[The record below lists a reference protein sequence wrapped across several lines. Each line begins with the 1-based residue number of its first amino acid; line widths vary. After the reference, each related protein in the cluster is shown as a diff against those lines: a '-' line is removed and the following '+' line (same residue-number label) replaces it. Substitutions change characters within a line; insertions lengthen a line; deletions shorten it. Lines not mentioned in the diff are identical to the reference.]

1 MSFTMILRRNLFISG
16 LLLSAASF
24 TACGS
29 PSPTPTPDTCSNGT
43 KDATETD
50 ADCGGTSSCARCAVG
65 KACTVNSDCQ
75 NNQCTSG
82 TCAAPTAS
90 CPLIGQQ
97 LLINPGAEDGQA
109 AADQGTLI
117 TIPGWTTTTQHTVI
131 AYGNPNGFPSTTDP
145 GPPQRGKNFFTG
157 GNTTPSSASQSVDL
171 SACSAA
177 IDAGSLKFDFS
188 AYIGGLNTQGD
199 SAMVVADFR
208 DAKSSLG
215 NVTLGPVT
223 LAERKS
229 VTELLL
235 KQGALATVPSGART
249 LVVTMT
255 STRTDGMGND
265 GYVDNLSAVVSN
277 K

>member
-1 MSFTMILRRNLFISG
+1 MPFTMILHRTLLISG

-29 PSPTPTPDTCSNGT
+29 PPMTPNMDTCSDG
-43 KDATETD
+43 KKGATETD
-50 ADCGGTSSCARCAVG
+50 VDCGGSSTCARCAVG
-65 KACTVNSDCQ
+65 KACTANSDCQ

-82 TCAAPTAS
+82 TCAASTPT
-90 CPLIGQQ
+90 CPLVGQQ
-97 LLINPGAEDGQA
+97 LLINPGAEDGKA
-109 AADQGTLI
+109 ATDQGTLI
-117 TIPGWTTTTQHTVI
+117 TIPGWTSTTQHTVI

-145 GPPQRGKNFFTG
+145 GPPQRGNNFFTG
-157 GNTTPSSASQSVDL
+157 GNTSPSSASQSVDL
-171 SACSAA
+171 SACSAL

-188 AYIGGLNTQGD
+188 AYIGGLATQGD
-199 SAMVVADFR
+199 SAVVVADFR

-223 LAERKS
+223 LAERKN

-235 KQGALATVPSGART
+235 KQGSLATVPSGART

-265 GYVDNLSAVVSN
+265 GYVDNLSAIVSN

>member
-1 MSFTMILRRNLFISG
+1 MSFTTNLHRALCISG

-24 TACGS
+24 AACGS
-29 PSPTPTPDTCSNGT
+29 QSSTPAQDTCSNGK
-43 KDATETD
+43 KDAAETD
-50 ADCGGTSSCARCAVG
+50 VDCGGGSTCARCAVG
-65 KACTVNSDCQ
+65 KACTANSDCQ
-75 NNQCTSG
+75 SSQCTSG

-90 CPLIGQQ
+90 CPLLGQQ
-97 LLINPGAEDGQA
+97 LLTNPGAEDGQA

-117 TIPGWTTTTQHTVI
+117 AIPGWTSTTQYTVI

-145 GPPQRGKNFFTG
+145 GPAQRGKNFFTG

-171 SACSAA
+171 SACGAL

-188 AYIGGLNTQGD
+188 AYIGGLNSQGD
-199 SAMVVADFR
+199 SAVVVADLR
-208 DAKSSLG
+208 DANNSLG
-215 NVTLGPVT
+215 KVTLGPVT
-223 LAERKS
+223 VAERNN

-255 STRTDGMGND
+255 STRTDGVGND
-265 GYVDNLSAVVSN
+265 GYVDNLSAILSN

>member
-1 MSFTMILRRNLFISG
+1 MSFTMFLHRTLCISG

-29 PSPTPTPDTCSNGT
+29 PSMTPNMNTCSNGT

-50 ADCGGTSSCARCAVG
+50 VDCGGSSTCARCAVG
-65 KACTVNSDCQ
+65 KSCTANSDCQ
-75 NNQCTSG
+75 NSQCTSG
-82 TCAAPTAS
+82 TCAPATSS
-90 CPLIGQQ
+90 CPLVGQQ

-117 TIPGWTTTTQHTVI
+117 TIPGWTSTTQHTVI

-157 GNTTPSSASQSVDL
+157 GNATPSSASQSVDL
-171 SACSAA
+171 GACSAT

-199 SAMVVADFR
+199 SAVVVAEFR
-208 DAKSSLG
+208 DAKGSLG

-223 LAERKS
+223 SAERNN
-229 VTELLL
+229 VTELVL
-235 KQGALATVPSGART
+235 KQGSLATVPSGART

-265 GYVDNLSAVVSN
+265 GYVDNISAIVSN

>member
-1 MSFTMILRRNLFISG
+1 MSFTMTLPRILCISG

-24 TACGS
+24 AACGA
-29 PSPTPTPDTCSNGT
+29 PPTTPNTNTCSNGT

-50 ADCGGTSSCARCAVG
+50 ADCGGSSSCARCAVG

-75 NNQCTSG
+75 SNQCTSG
-82 TCAAPTAS
+82 VCATASAS

-97 LLINPGAEDGQA
+97 LLENPGAEDGQA

-117 TIPGWTTTTQHTVI
+117 TIPGWTSTTQHTVI

-171 SACSAA
+171 SACGAA

-199 SAMVVADFR
+199 NAMVVADFR
-208 DAKSSLG
+208 NANSSLG

-223 LAERKS
+223 LAERKN

-235 KQGALATVPSGART
+235 KQGSLATVPSGART

-255 STRTDGMGND
+255 STRTDGTGND
-265 GYVDNLSAVVSN
+265 GYVDNLSAIVTN